1 MYKWPKKY
9 MNKNL
14 RSTYPVFVVNDP
26 TFLKEK
32 NDYKFPV
39 LILKCSLATQH
50 QFRELVRLA
59 EEYEKQRLSTKLIK
73 SLLYAP
79 TQDIAE
85 KCLKMVP
92 KEKGA
97 GN

>member
-1 MYKWPKKY
+1 M
-9 MNKNL
+9 
-14 RSTYPVFVVNDP
+14 
-26 TFLKEK
+26 
-32 NDYKFPV
+32 
-39 LILKCSLATQH
+39 
-50 QFRELVRLA
+50 RLA
-59 EEYEKQRLSTKLIK
+59 EQYEKHRISTKLIK
-73 SLLYAP
+73 DILHAP